1 LNPVWFFALE
11 AMMLWEQRIR
21 YAALTDIGFRRQNNQ
36 DSSAI
41 ALCSTKA
48 EWEESGHLFVV
59 ADGMGGHAV
68 GELASK
74 IAIDTVPHMFAK
86 MHGRSPTEAL
96 KIAIEGANEA
106 INERGSQNLDFMRMG
121 TTCSTLVLCSQGA
134 VIGHVGDSRVYRI
147 RNCQI
152 DQLTSDHSLVWEM
165 IQARKVHPKDAERLC
180 PRNIITRSLGPE
192 PAVNVDIEGPIPVLP
207 GDIFLLCSDGLC
219 GLLSDAEIGMIA
231 GTIPPNEACRLLV
244 NLANLRGGPDNITVI
259 IVQTGEIPEGFDVV
273 YERPPTPSRFE
284 GLSWGGFGLMCLFA
298 SLFLIGLYFF
308 ELDPERKI
316 QGGAILAV
324 AVLSGIGYWTWHRS
338 RNQPRTP
345 EHDPRSTVAWKPY
358 RVAPARVT
366 DEFVN
371 ELKRLEADLHRAAI
385 EDHWPVD
392 WANYEE
398 VFCKA
403 REAVEKRVFVLAL
416 IEHGRMFDLL
426 MAAIQFQRK
435 QQQQKPKKGSAPS
448 ISTVKDPAVKA
459 ESTKPPLDIKL
470 PPNAR

>member
-1 LNPVWFFALE
+1 
-11 AMMLWEQRIR
+11 MLWEQRIR

-36 DSSAI
+36 DSCAV
-41 ALCSTKA
+41 ALCSTKE
-48 EWEESGHLFVV
+48 EWEEGGHLFVV

-74 IAIDTVPHMFAK
+74 IATDTVPHMFAK
-86 MHGRSPTEAL
+86 MHGRSPSEAL

-147 RNCQI
+147 RNRQI

-192 PAVNVDIEGPIPVLP
+192 PTVNVDIEGPIPVLP

-219 GLLSDAEIGMIA
+219 GLLNDAEIGMIA

-273 YERPPTPSRFE
+273 YERPPPPSRFE

-298 SLFLIGLYFF
+298 TLFLIGLYFF
-308 ELDPERKI
+308 ELDPDRRL

-324 AVLSGIGYWTWHRS
+324 SVMAGIGYWTWHRS
-338 RNQPRTP
+338 RNKPP
-345 EHDPRSTVAWKPY
+345 ISNHDPRSTVAWRPY
-358 RVAPARVT
+358 RVASARIT
-366 DEFVN
+366 DEFVD

-392 WANYEE
+392 WTNYEDD
-398 VFCKA
+398 FRKA
-403 REAVEKRVFVLAL
+403 HDAVEKRLFVRAL
-416 IEHGRMFDLL
+416 IEYGRMFDLL
-426 MAAIQFQRK
+426 MTAIQSQRK
-435 QQQQKPKKGSAPS
+435 HQQQKLKKGSSPS
-448 ISTVKDPAVKA
+448 ISTVKEPEARSEAPKSNP
-459 ESTKPPLDIKL
+459 EIKL